1 MHFNNKN
8 SQSGFTLI
16 ELLIVIS
23 IIGVL
28 SGLAIVNFS
37 GAQRS
42 ARDTERK
49 KELEAVKTALVDWK
63 LDNPTSGYPN
73 HNQYDFN
80 EIIIMLNNI
89 GYLQER
95 SITDPLTGTA
105 GYVYRYFQT
114 NNGDGFRLV
123 ACAENI
129 NDKAAI
135 AQNLSNQFGCPRDRY
150 FEVRNP

>member
-63 LDNPTSGYPN
+63 LDNPTSNYFDHTSSN
-73 HNQYDFN
+73 FN
-80 EIIIMLNNI
+80 AVITRLSTE

-123 ACAENI
+123 ACAENT
-129 NDKAAI
+129 NDKAAT
-135 AQNLSNQFGCPRDRY
+135 QDVSNQFGCPRGHY